1 MNHKPNLLIV
11 DDIKINLFLLE
22 SILKKVDV
30 NLVKA
35 SSGFEALEKSEGLE
49 LALAIVDVR
58 MPGMDGFEV
67 AVKLNEK
74 RLEDKVPVIFLTANH
89 GNETEIFQGYN
100 SGAVDYIIKPFS
112 ADILVSKVKVFI
124 DLFNQ
129 KQTIIRNT
137 KLLIESSEELNRV
150 NAALKMSEE
159 KYRSYIEHAPHGV
172 LITDE
177 KGKFLDINQ
186 SACEITGFSPNE
198 LLGMSF
204 PDIIIQNKILKDKN
218 EDFSNFLSQIPA
230 KFESI
235 FNHKNN
241 SKRWISIETTKLNE
255 GKYLCFTQDI
265 TSRKRAEQELHCSL
279 QQLHQLTQHIEE
291 VRENERVVIAREL
304 HDDLGQALTA
314 VKIDLGIIKQS
325 ITDQNVILKIDKL
338 SGLVRETIHTV
349 QRLTSELRPQ
359 IIDDLG
365 LEATIEWYTGEFAER
380 NRLSV
385 FCHLE
390 PELSFNPTTSLT
402 IFRIMQESL
411 TNISRYAK
419 ASRVDIELVKSDENV
434 EFSIADD
441 GIGIVESEVTSKK
454 SFGII
459 GMKERAASLGG
470 TFEISRGKGK
480 GTIVKI
486 CFPLTNTTKHENSGL
501 R

>member
-1 MNHKPNLLIV
+1 MDLKPNLLIV

-22 SILKKVDV
+22 SILKKTDV

-35 SSGFEALEKSEGLE
+35 SSGFEALEKARGLE
-49 LALAIVDVR
+49 LALAIFDVR
-58 MPGMDGFEV
+58 MPGMDGYEL
-67 AVKLNEK
+67 ALRLNEE
-74 RLEDKVPVIFLTANH
+74 RLGDKVPVIFLTANH

-112 ADILVSKVKVFI
+112 TDILVSKVKVFI

-129 KQTIIRNT
+129 KQTIIRNAR
-137 KLLIESSEELNRV
+137 LLHESSEELGRV
-150 NAALKMSEE
+150 NAALKKSEE
-159 KYRSYIEHAPHGV
+159 KYRSYIENAPHGV
-172 LITDE
+172 LVTDE
-177 KGKFLDINQ
+177 TGNFLEVN
-186 SACEITGFSPNE
+186 SAACNLTGYSQDE
-198 LLGMSF
+198 LLMKSF
-204 PDIIIQNKILKDKN
+204 ADVLSGKITKEEN
-218 EDFSNFLSQIPA
+218 NDFSKLLKQGSI
-230 KFESI
+230 KLELI
-235 FNHKNN
+235 FNHKDN
-241 SKRWISIETTKLNE
+241 SKHWISIESTRLNE
-255 GKYLCFTQDI
+255 GKYLCFIQDI

-325 ITDQNVILKIDKL
+325 VTDLNVILKIDKL
-338 SGLVRETIHTV
+338 SELVRETIFTV

-365 LEATIEWYTGEFAER
+365 LEATIEWYTYEFAQR
-380 NRLSV
+380 NQLDV
-385 FCHLE
+385 YCHLDSGV
-390 PELSFNPTTSLT
+390 SFNPTTSLT
-402 IFRIMQESL
+402 LFRIMQESL

-419 ASRVDIELVKSDENV
+419 ASRVDIELIKTDNNI
-434 EFSIADD
+434 EFNIIDD
-441 GIGIVESEVTSKK
+441 GIGIIESEITSKK

-459 GMKERAASLGG
+459 GMKERTASLGG
-470 TFEISRGKGK
+470 TFEISKGKEK

-486 CFPLTNTTKHENSGL
+486 CFQLTNKTANENSGM

>member
-204 PDIIIQNKILKDKN
+204 PDIIQNKILKDKN

-230 KFESI
+230 EFESI

-255 GKYLCFTQDI
+255 AKYLCFIQDI
-265 TSRKRAEQELHCSL
+265 TSRKQAEEELHCSL

-419 ASRVDIELVKSDENV
+419 ASRVDIELLKSDENV
-434 EFSIADD
+434 KFSIADD

-470 TFEISRGKGK
+470 TFEISRGKEK